1 MPQFKFNTISKT
13 DIESSLGGAQMIR
26 AIDYDGPHHLLITGC
41 PGSGKTT
48 VSMMRAERLINMKS
62 KILVVTYQDLLKN
75 SLINIASKELA
86 PNIVKFYKW
95 FANKF
100 RYLEFSE
107 SEVEMLE
114 AMKSWSGLDEIIID
128 EGQDFESRI
137 YRSLIQKC
145 KKLTVGADNAQRV
158 HDRGLKADQI
168 QVEMQ
173 NKGTVLPVNLLYN
186 YRNTFEIY
194 NFARY
199 FLPFSER
206 ANNNLAIDRIPKGKG
221 VIPTVFLVPD
231 HNTRLAQ
238 LKILLSDAGDRNIA
252 VLVYGVD
259 EVDTYHQIIK
269 DMGINCS
276 KHHHDGHVGD
286 NIENVLVTTFKSAK
300 GLEFQ
305 VVIMPDMETARNQHY
320 KTEEHYYIACTRAKE
335 NLFLI
340 SKGYNLPFYFK
351 DFDSASYQLTKVSAT
366 DAPPK
371 TDVSSSLND
380 DLPF

>member
-1 MPQFKFNTISKT
+1 MPQFKFNTISRT

-75 SLINIASKELA
+75 SLINIASKDLA
-86 PNIVKFYKW
+86 PKIVKFYQW
-95 FANKF
+95 FYTSF
-100 RYLEFSE
+100 RYLHLSE

-114 AMKSWSGLDEIIID
+114 AMIKWTGVDEIIID

-145 KKLTVGADNAQRV
+145 KRLTVGADNAQRV
-158 HDRGLKADQI
+158 YDRGLKADQI
-168 QVEMQ
+168 QNEMQ
-173 NKGTVLPVNLLYN
+173 NQGTVLPIKLQYN

-194 NFARY
+194 NFARF
-199 FLPFSER
+199 FLPFHEG
-206 ANNNLAIDRIPKGKG
+206 ANNILAIDRIPRGKG
-221 VIPTVFLVPD
+221 IMPTVFLVHD

-252 VLVYGVD
+252 VLVYGKS
-259 EVDTYHQIIK
+259 EVDMYYQIIT
-269 DMGINCS
+269 DMGMICS
-276 KHHHDGHVGD
+276 KHYSDSHVGE
-286 NIENVLVTTFKSAK
+286 NILVTTFKSAK

-305 VVIMPDMETARNQHY
+305 VVIMPDMETARNHHY

-340 SKGYNLPFYFK
+340 SKGETLPFYFK
-351 DFDSASYQLTKVSAT
+351 DFDSDSYQLTKVEVT
-366 DAPPK
+366 NAPTK
-371 TDVSSSLND
+371 TAVLPSPSD